1 MLPVGLP
8 HGRDQVLV
16 QFVKPKKKI
25 MFKAVIMTNIMVMMI
40 DDGDGEGRWSD
51 QPIVRRLN
59 HQLATPNLGK
69 HHHIHLEHN

>member
-40 DDGDGEGRWSD
+40 DDGDGDGD
-51 QPIVRRLN
+51 GDL
-59 HQLATPNLGK
+59 
-69 HHHIHLEHN
+69 